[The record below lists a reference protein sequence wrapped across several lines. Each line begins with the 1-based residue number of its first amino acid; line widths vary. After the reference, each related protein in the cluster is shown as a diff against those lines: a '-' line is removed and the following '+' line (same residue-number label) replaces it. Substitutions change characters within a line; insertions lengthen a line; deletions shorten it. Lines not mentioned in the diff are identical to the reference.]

1 MEFRNSD
8 EEMRRVV
15 KEVRRDAITEYLS
28 ALEEIYPLAKGT
40 ARVIARQDSRTIV
53 SVPLPTRVSERMR
66 LFDQMAEVGTRLLLE
81 TNEYIVL
88 SSQ

>member
-1 MEFRNSD
+1 MSRKTNQEVKRAA
-8 EEMRRVV
+8 

-40 ARVIARQDSRTIV
+40 ARVIARQDNRTIV

-66 LFDQMAEVGTRLLLE
+66 LFDQMAEVGTKLLIE

>member
-1 MEFRNSD
+1 MSRKTTQETRSAA
-8 EEMRRVV
+8 

-28 ALEEIYPLAKGT
+28 ALEEVYPLAKGT
-40 ARVIARQDSRTIV
+40 ARVIAREDNRTIV
-53 SVPLPTRVSERMR
+53 SVPLPAGVSERMR
-66 LFDQMAEVGTRLLLE
+66 LFDKMAEVGTKLLLE